1 MLLEVNIKK
10 KLRNFTLQADFK
22 LENEV
27 LGLMGIS
34 GSGKSMLLKCLAG
47 IESPDEGYI
56 ILDGVTLFDSDKN
69 INVAVQKRC
78 IGYLFQN
85 YALFPNMSV
94 AENILCG
101 LRAKNCTKRECN
113 EKLEQLVSLF
123 RLNGMENAFP
133 RQLSG
138 GQKQRVALARLL
150 GAEPEIIL
158 LDEPFSA
165 LDAGLKE
172 ELQAE
177 LKILLKN
184 YGKAAVLVSHDKQEV
199 YRLSGRQFYIKDGI
213 VAERK
218 ISDNV

>member
-10 KLRNFTLQADFK
+10 KLRNFTLQADLK

-27 LGLMGIS
+27 LGLMGSS

-47 IESPDEGYI
+47 IELPDEGYI
-56 ILDGVTLFDSDKN
+56 IFDGVTLFDSVKN
-69 INVAVQKRC
+69 INVAVQKRG

-101 LRAKNCTKRECN
+101 LRAKNYTKGECN
-113 EKLEQLVSLF
+113 EKLKQLVSMF

-165 LDAGLKE
+165 LDADLKE